1 VDRVLHQSS
10 LAKGTVR
17 SALVVPLNLV
27 PNERP
32 RLLKYLEDVLPNT
45 LLLETSKEPLNDPV
59 LFRRIRRDEFLLEPI
74 MSTRS
79 AKTPTLEKETV
90 VTPKDRRLYRS
101 QRPEPRKVYSY

>member
-1 VDRVLHQSS
+1 
-10 LAKGTVR
+10 VR

-32 RLLKYLEDVLPNT
+32 RLLEYLEDVLPDT

-74 MSTRS
+74 ISIRS
-79 AKTPTLEKETV
+79 AKTPTLGNETV

-101 QRPEPRKVYSY
+101 QRPEPCKVYSYWVNRQVIKAGWAR